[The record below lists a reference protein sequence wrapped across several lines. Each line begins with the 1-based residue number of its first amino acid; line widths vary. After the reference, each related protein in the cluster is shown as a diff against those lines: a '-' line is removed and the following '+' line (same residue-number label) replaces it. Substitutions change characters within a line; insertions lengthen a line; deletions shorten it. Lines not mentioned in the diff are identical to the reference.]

1 MQLFCKACIV
11 LTDFVQ
17 GSYGGAR
24 AAHMRVLY
32 PDLVFGAISS
42 SGVVHATLDDW
53 YYFDIIR
60 QYAPADCMTRL
71 VEAIDEVDSY
81 LANNATREAIKDVFS
96 LGNVT
101 FDADFASALT
111 VSLDPPWRMIIF
123 SLT

>member
-1 MQLFCKACIV
+1 MQPLCKAYIL
-11 LTDFVQ
+11 LTDAVQ

-60 QYAPADCMTRL
+60 RYAPADCMARL
-71 VEAIDEVDSY
+71 VEAIDEVDYY

-111 VSLDPPWRMIIF
+111 VSLDLLGRTIVF